1 MMFKSFQRWVLG
13 LVLCSAVQ
21 VGAQSLNN
29 PGFMGRT
36 QSVSTGTQLSA
47 GIYKGFQ
54 SQALWVASYE
64 KTLRRD
70 LLVQLRYTAGMLNVA
85 FPKHNL
91 MVDGPG
97 AGSAVSYD
105 GQLDF
110 GNPPSLFTRSFG
122 VQMKRYLLN
131 RGALAPF
138 GMYLS
143 YGGEVRKVSATDS
156 FNQMVLVSI
165 DYNNPERSTR
175 FDMPAVMPRPVQSF
189 NVLVGIGNKRFFKNN
204 WFLDYQFGMTWMMS
218 SNATMFSDFD
228 QNRGP
233 SYNSQNAA
241 ELRMRMADTRRQLFT
256 LNITSGM
263 VF

>member
-1 MMFKSFQRWVLG
+1 MMFKFFHRWVLV
-13 LVLCSAVQ
+13 LVLCAAQ
-21 VGAQSLNN
+21 QIDAQSLNN
-29 PGFMGRT
+29 PGFVGRT

-47 GIYKGFQ
+47 GIYKGLQ
-54 SQALWVASYE
+54 TQALWVASYE

-70 LLVQLRYTAGMLNVA
+70 LLVQLRYTAGALNVA
-85 FPKHNL
+85 FPQHTL

-97 AGSAVSYD
+97 SGSTVNYD

-110 GNPPSLFTRSFG
+110 GNPPAIFTQSFG
-122 VQMKRYLLN
+122 VQMKRYLLG

-156 FNQMVLVSI
+156 FNQMVLISI

-189 NVLVGIGNKRFFKNN
+189 NVLVGIGNKRFFQKN
-204 WFLDYQFGMTWMMS
+204 WFLDYQFGMTWMIT
-218 SNATMFSDFD
+218 SNATTYSDFD
-228 QNRGP
+228 QTTGP
-233 SYNSQNAA
+233 RHNSQNAA

-256 LNITSGM
+256 LNITTGM